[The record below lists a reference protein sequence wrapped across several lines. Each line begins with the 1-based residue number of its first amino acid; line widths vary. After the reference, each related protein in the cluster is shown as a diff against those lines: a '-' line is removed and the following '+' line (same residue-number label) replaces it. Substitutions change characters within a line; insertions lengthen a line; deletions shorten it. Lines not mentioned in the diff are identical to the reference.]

1 MKGFSFG
8 HHGSSSGELVFNTG
22 LVGYPE
28 SLTDPS
34 YRGQVLTLTYPIV
47 GNYGVPNTTELDEL
61 GLVKHLESERI
72 QVSGLL
78 VQDYSHEY
86 SHWNSNKSLSQ
97 WLQEEKGTVLGKIE
111 FEGEPL
117 EFSNPNLRNLIA
129 EVSTKEV
136 KVFGKGN
143 PVKVVAVDCGIK
155 HNIIRLLVKR
165 GAEVH
170 LVPWDH
176 DLLGME
182 YDGLF
187 ISNGPGDPALARTLI
202 ENVRK
207 VLESDRTEP
216 VFGICMGNQITA
228 LAAGAK
234 SYKLPMGNRYP
245 ESLTDPSYRGQVL
258 TLTYPIV
265 GNYGVPNTTELDELG
280 LVKHLESER
289 IQLSDYSW
297 ETWNDLQVVRILHFQ
312 VSGLLVQD
320 YSHEYSH
327 WNSNK
332 SLSQWL
338 QEEKGT
344 VLGKIEFEGEP
355 LEFSNPNLRNLI
367 AEVSTKE
374 VKVFGKGNPVKVV
387 AVDCGIKHNIIRLLV
402 KVLESDRT
410 EPVFGICM
418 GNQITALAAG
428 AKSYKLPMG
437 NRGQNQPV
445 VNLLNDQAFITAQ
458 NHGFG
463 IDSKSLPLGW
473 SPLFINA
480 NDNTNENQPV
490 VNLLNDQ
497 AFITAQNHGFGID
510 SKSLPPGWS
519 PLFINANDNTNEGI
533 MHNSKPIFTAQFH
546 PEAKGGPTDT
556 EFLFDAFLSLIKNGK
571 ETSIAAVMPK
581 KFPLP
586 KSVQVSKV
594 LVLGSGGLSIGQAGE
609 FDYSGSQAVKA
620 LKEENLNTILMNPN
634 IASVQTNEVGIKQ
647 ADSVY
652 FLPVTPEFVT
662 EVIKTEKPDGILLS
676 MGGQTALNCGVA
688 LFQSGVLKKY
698 GVKVLGTPVE
708 SIMATED
715 RQLFSDKLMEIDEK
729 IAPSFAVKS
738 VADALQAADQIGYPV
753 MLRSAYA
760 LGGLGSGLCATK
772 DKLLETAKKAL
783 AMSTQILVEK
793 SLLGWKEVEYE
804 VVRDIADNCVTVCN
818 MENFDPLGIHT
829 GKPLPCELVNWKRRG
844 TVQYHNRNIDTVSGL
859 LVQDY
864 SHEYSHWNSN
874 KSLSQWL
881 QEEKGTVLGKIEFEG
896 EPLEFSNPNLRNL
909 IAEVSTKR
917 GAEVHLV
924 PWDHDLLG
932 MEYDGLFI
940 SNGPGDPA
948 LARTLIENVRKVLE
962 SDRTEPVFGICMG
975 NQITALA
982 AGAKS
987 YKLPMGNRRVHM
999 MGAMAVLANQKAE
1012 KNSQIPMNRVPEVSK
1027 VLVLGSGGLSIGQ
1040 AGEFDYSGS
1049 QAVKAL
1055 KEENLNTI
1063 LMNPNIASV
1072 QTNEVGIKQADSVY
1086 FLPVT
1091 PEFVTEVIKT
1101 EKPDGILLSMG
1112 GQTAL
1117 NCGVALF
1124 QSGVLKKYGVK
1135 VLGTPVE
1142 SIMATEDRQL
1152 FSDKL
1157 MEIDEKIAPS
1167 FAVKSVADALQ
1178 AADQIGYPVMLR
1190 SAYALGGLGSG
1201 LCATKDKLL
1210 ETAKKALAMSTQI
1223 LVEKSLLGWK
1233 EVEYEVVR
1241 DIADNCVT
1249 VCNMENFDP
1258 LGIHTGDSIVVAPSQ
1273 TLSNEEYHM
1282 LRETAIKVVR
1292 HLGIVGECNIQYALC
1307 PTSLDYCIIEVNAR
1321 LSRSSALA
1329 SKATG
1334 YPLAFVAAKLALGI
1348 PLPEIKNAVSGKT
1361 TACFEPSLDYIV
1373 TKIPRW
1379 DLDRFQGTSQEIGSA
1394 MKSVGEVM
1402 AVGRSFEES
1411 IQKAL
1416 RMCHPSVDGFMPR
1429 LPMNKPWAKKQDLE
1443 QELAVPSSTRIF
1455 SIAKITENAVS
1466 GKTTACFEPS
1476 LDYIV
1481 TKIPRW
1487 DLDRFQGT
1495 SQEIGSA
1502 MKSVGEV
1509 MAVGRSFEESI
1520 QKALRMCHPSVDGF
1534 MPRLP
1539 MNKPWAKKQDLEQEL
1554 AVPSS
1559 TRIFSIAKALHN
1571 GMSVDQIHSLTAID
1585 KWFLHKLRRIVALE
1599 KHMSHF
1605 RGSAVPDD
1613 LLIKAKQDGFSDRQ
1627 MGQALGVS
1635 EAKSRQLRLERNVKP
1650 WVKQI
1655 DTLAA
1660 EYPAVTNYLY
1670 CTYHGQG
1677 RQSPQDP
1684 PLSHSER
1691 REARTPTLSPLR
1703 VTAVPDRRIL
1713 MGCCPLPAAIGT
1725 HQKSQHRSLPVTLSL
1740 AAKPIDSLEDD
1751 VTAVLTLSLSV
1762 SHPPGSSVEF
1772 DWCAVSSIRALRR
1785 LERRTVVVNHNPE
1798 TVSTDFDEC
1807 DRLYFE
1813 ELSLERILDISQ
1825 QEGCSGSIIS
1835 VGGQIPN
1842 NLAVPLFQNGVNI
1855 LGTSA
1860 LQIDRAEERSV
1871 FSSILDELGVAQAPW
1886 KALSSLEEA
1895 FIFAERVGY
1904 PCLLRPSYVL
1914 SGSAMNVVYGE
1925 EEMKNFL
1932 EEATLV
1938 SQYFSL
1944 LQGTFLRGCRNDG
1957 SAMNVVYGEEEMKNF
1972 LEEAALVSQEHPV
1985 VITKF
1990 IEGAR
1995 EVELDAVAKDGKHS
2009 FRPKFLATAH
2019 QLREEGFKLYAT
2031 EATSMW
2037 LNANDVPSNPVGWP
2051 SQEDEDGPPSLSNIY
2066 RLINEGEIDL
2076 VVNLPNSNTKF
2087 IRDNFLIRRMAI
2099 DHGVPLIT
2107 NFQVVKLFAEA
2118 INHCSVLDSTSL
2130 FHYRQNKASKVF

>member
-97 WLQEEKGTVLGKIE
+97 WLQEE
-111 FEGEPL
+111 
-117 EFSNPNLRNLIA
+117 
-129 EVSTKEV
+129 KEV

-234 SYKLPMGNRYP
+234 SYKLPMGNR
-245 ESLTDPSYRGQVL
+245 GQ
-258 TLTYPIV
+258 
-265 GNYGVPNTTELDELG
+265 
-280 LVKHLESER
+280 
-289 IQLSDYSW
+289 
-297 ETWNDLQVVRILHFQ
+297 
-312 VSGLLVQD
+312 
-320 YSHEYSH
+320 
-327 WNSNK
+327 
-332 SLSQWL
+332 
-338 QEEKGT
+338 
-344 VLGKIEFEGEP
+344 
-355 LEFSNPNLRNLI
+355 
-367 AEVSTKE
+367 
-374 VKVFGKGNPVKVV
+374 
-387 AVDCGIKHNIIRLLV
+387 
-402 KVLESDRT
+402 
-410 EPVFGICM
+410 
-418 GNQITALAAG
+418 
-428 AKSYKLPMG
+428 
-437 NRGQNQPV
+437 
-445 VNLLNDQAFITAQ
+445 
-458 NHGFG
+458 
-463 IDSKSLPLGW
+463 
-473 SPLFINA
+473 
-480 NDNTNENQPV
+480 NQPV

-586 KSVQVSKV
+586 KRVQVSKV

-729 IAPSFAVKS
+729 IAPSFAV
-738 VADALQAADQIGYPV
+738 
-753 MLRSAYA
+753 
-760 LGGLGSGLCATK
+760 
-772 DKLLETAKKAL
+772 
-783 AMSTQILVEK
+783 
-793 SLLGWKEVEYE
+793 
-804 VVRDIADNCVTVCN
+804 N
-818 MENFDPLGIHT
+818 
-829 GKPLPCELVNWKRRG
+829 
-844 TVQYHNRNIDTVSGL
+844 
-859 LVQDY
+859 
-864 SHEYSHWNSN
+864 
-874 KSLSQWL
+874 
-881 QEEKGTVLGKIEFEG
+881 
-896 EPLEFSNPNLRNL
+896 
-909 IAEVSTKR
+909 
-917 GAEVHLV
+917 
-924 PWDHDLLG
+924 
-932 MEYDGLFI
+932 
-940 SNGPGDPA
+940 
-948 LARTLIENVRKVLE
+948 
-962 SDRTEPVFGICMG
+962 
-975 NQITALA
+975 
-982 AGAKS
+982 
-987 YKLPMGNRRVHM
+987 
-999 MGAMAVLANQKAE
+999 
-1012 KNSQIPMNRVPEVSK
+1012 
-1027 VLVLGSGGLSIGQ
+1027 
-1040 AGEFDYSGS
+1040 
-1049 QAVKAL
+1049 
-1055 KEENLNTI
+1055 
-1063 LMNPNIASV
+1063 
-1072 QTNEVGIKQADSVY
+1072 
-1086 FLPVT
+1086 
-1091 PEFVTEVIKT
+1091 
-1101 EKPDGILLSMG
+1101 
-1112 GQTAL
+1112 
-1117 NCGVALF
+1117 
-1124 QSGVLKKYGVK
+1124 
-1135 VLGTPVE
+1135 
-1142 SIMATEDRQL
+1142 
-1152 FSDKL
+1152 
-1157 MEIDEKIAPS
+1157 
-1167 FAVKSVADALQ
+1167 SVADALQ

-1348 PLPEIKNAVSGKT
+1348 TLPEIK
-1361 TACFEPSLDYIV
+1361 
-1373 TKIPRW
+1373 
-1379 DLDRFQGTSQEIGSA
+1379 
-1394 MKSVGEVM
+1394 
-1402 AVGRSFEES
+1402 
-1411 IQKAL
+1411 
-1416 RMCHPSVDGFMPR
+1416 
-1429 LPMNKPWAKKQDLE
+1429 
-1443 QELAVPSSTRIF
+1443 
-1455 SIAKITENAVS
+1455 NAVS

-1613 LLIKAKQDGFSDRQ
+1613 LLIKAKQDGFSDLQ

-1635 EAKSRQLRLERNVKP
+1635 ETKSRQLRLERNVKP

-1670 CTYHGQG
+1670 CTYHGQEHDLDFNDHG
-1677 RQSPQDP
+1677 VMV
-1684 PLSHSER
+1684 L
-1691 REARTPTLSPLR
+1691 
-1703 VTAVPDRRIL
+1703 
-1713 MGCCPLPAAIGT
+1713 GCGPYHI
-1725 HQKSQHRSLPVTLSL
+1725 
-1740 AAKPIDSLEDD
+1740 
-1751 VTAVLTLSLSV
+1751 
-1762 SHPPGSSVEF
+1762 GSSVEF

-1785 LERRTVVVNHNPE
+1785 LDRRTVVVNHNPE

-1860 LQIDRAEERSV
+1860 LQIHRAEERSV

-1932 EEATLV
+1932 EEA
-1938 SQYFSL
+1938 
-1944 LQGTFLRGCRNDG
+1944 
-1957 SAMNVVYGEEEMKNF
+1957 
-1972 LEEAALVSQEHPV
+1972 ALVSQEHPV

-1995 EVELDAVAKDGKHS
+1995 EVELDAVAKDGKVLVHAITEHVEDDGVHSGDATLMLPTQTISQGALEKVKSATRKIAKAFEISGPFNTQFLVKGNDVMVIECNLRASRSFPFVSKTIGVDFIDVATRVMVGEDLDESQLPSLENPVIPMDYVGIKVACFGPDIYSAFLKAMLSTGFKLPQKGILIGIQHS

-2031 EATSMW
+2031 EATSVW
-2037 LNANDVPSNPVGWP
+2037 LNANDVPSSPVGWP

-2130 FHYRQNKASKVF
+2130 FHYRQNEASKVI